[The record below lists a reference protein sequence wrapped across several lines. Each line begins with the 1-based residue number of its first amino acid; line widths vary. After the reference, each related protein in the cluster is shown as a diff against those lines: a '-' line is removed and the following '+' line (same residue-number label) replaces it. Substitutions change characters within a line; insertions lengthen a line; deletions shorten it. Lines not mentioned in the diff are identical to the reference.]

1 MIGSWQESGGCPGT
15 SLQML
20 RQHQL
25 CHLYRG
31 AGFSGF
37 RGGIHSLHIWEGWMW
52 NVDTSRKR
60 RRISWTSMIWSKR
73 RCLLKCWGVGAAFD
87 ASVPFTPRSSNM
99 KTEKSLKIAKENQP
113 NFIFGDSMF
122 FLTYSINKLGTIEA
136 WSTCSFKGRG
146 RLVAVAPPGPFHNSS
161 GHFRQPG
168 GEMAPWRRQWVKLG
182 SQGVGFCRGPMDF
195 EKTTTETQLNFRK
208 LHWNADFCWIF
219 FYWNND
225 YLRKELIEVEPRGP
239 LVYLSFEDG
248 SLCLSTI
255 PKSNSSM
262 VTQQW
267 ATCFKWCNR
276 SHFAS
281 NFLNLS
287 FPKV

>member
-1 MIGSWQESGGCPGT
+1 
-15 SLQML
+15 
-20 RQHQL
+20 
-25 CHLYRG
+25 
-31 AGFSGF
+31 
-37 RGGIHSLHIWEGWMW
+37 
-52 NVDTSRKR
+52 
-60 RRISWTSMIWSKR
+60 
-73 RCLLKCWGVGAAFD
+73 
-87 ASVPFTPRSSNM
+87 
-99 KTEKSLKIAKENQP
+99 
-113 NFIFGDSMF
+113 
-122 FLTYSINKLGTIEA
+122 
-136 WSTCSFKGRG
+136 
-146 RLVAVAPPGPFHNSS
+146 
-161 GHFRQPG
+161 
-168 GEMAPWRRQWVKLG
+168 
-182 SQGVGFCRGPMDF
+182 MDF
-195 EKTTTETQLNFRK
+195 EKTTTATQLNFRK

-255 PKSNSSM
+255 PKSNRSM

-287 FPKV
+287 FPKVLKIINSLYLTCPFNQTRTSCVVIAACFHISQVGRHRSPHGRKSSCRDQGKGVGATSSDHLLTTSDPCE